1 MSHTV
6 VQIPVREA
14 ETIVRRRA
22 LASGSPFQPQDG
34 GVLAHITLLGPFI
47 PEPDID
53 DGVLGDLERYFA
65 DVTSFGF
72 TLSGVSEFPGGP
84 TYLVPEPVG
93 VFRRLTLG
101 LLRVFPEFPPYGGA
115 FDDVVPH
122 LSVPLV
128 DGEDTETL
136 RAELE
141 RRLPIEAVAHTAT
154 LVRVAEGDTLTLAT
168 FPFGTTAA

>member
-6 VQIPVREA
+6 VQVPVREA

-34 GVLAHITLLGPFI
+34 GVLSHITLLGPFM
-47 PEPDID
+47 PESEID
-53 DGVLGDLERYFA
+53 DGVVGDLERYFA
-65 DVTSFGF
+65 DVTTFAFS
-72 TLSGVSEFPGGP
+72 LAGVSEFPGGP
-84 TYLVPEPVG
+84 TYLVPEPG
-93 VFRRLTLG
+93 AVFRRLTLG

-122 LSVPLV
+122 LSVPLL
-128 DGEDTETL
+128 DDEGTDTL

-141 RRLPIEAVAHTAT
+141 HRLPIEAAAHHAT
-154 LVRVAEGDTLTLAT
+154 LVRVAEGDTRTLAT